1 MGTVLTAYLVGI
13 ALGNLPAF
21 GLQSVA
27 VSPSVAT
34 PVTGLSIFFAI
45 PFFLVTTDFRAWLK
59 QSRQAVR
66 AYGLACGVVVVVAF
80 SLAVVSGLPQAA
92 EVAGMMTGAATG
104 GAVNLAAVGYAVGA
118 EPSLLVVVNTA
129 DTAIGGLFL
138 LFLMRVAK
146 PLLSRWLAPYP
157 AQRTEL
163 GVGALL
169 RSSALGPV
177 QQGLRVAGVAVV
189 LVAGS
194 YALALGAMAIAKA
207 LGLPPTLVSE
217 LELPLVVVFLTP
229 LSVLASL
236 SPTVRSWRVAE
247 RMGDYTILVFALS
260 FGSLVDV
267 QALRTENLEVLA
279 LGAGTVVASVT
290 VFYLLCRPMKVDVDT
305 AIIMSC
311 AAIMSPPFISAVA
324 EAIGNRRV
332 ILTGLTTGIV
342 GYAIGTFLGIGV
354 TLALR
359 LVN

>member
-1 MGTVLTAYLVGI
+1 
-13 ALGNLPAF
+13 
-21 GLQSVA
+21 
-27 VSPSVAT
+27 
-34 PVTGLSIFFAI
+34 
-45 PFFLVTTDFRAWLK
+45 
-59 QSRQAVR
+59 
-66 AYGLACGVVVVVAF
+66 
-80 SLAVVSGLPQAA
+80 
-92 EVAGMMTGAATG
+92 
-104 GAVNLAAVGYAVGA
+104 
-118 EPSLLVVVNTA
+118 
-129 DTAIGGLFL
+129 
-138 LFLMRVAK
+138 
-146 PLLSRWLAPYP
+146 
-157 AQRTEL
+157 
-163 GVGALL
+163 
-169 RSSALGPV
+169 
-177 QQGLRVAGVAVV
+177 VAGVAVV